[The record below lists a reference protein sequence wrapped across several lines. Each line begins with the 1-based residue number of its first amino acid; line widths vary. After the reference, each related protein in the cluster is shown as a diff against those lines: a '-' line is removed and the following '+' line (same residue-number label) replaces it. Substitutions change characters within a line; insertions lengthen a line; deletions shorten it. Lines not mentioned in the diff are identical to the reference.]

1 MPAYRSAD
9 EGEIREA
16 VVERLREMM
25 PNARIMHEVNAASF
39 GNRID
44 VLAVDRAE
52 IVAVEIKSKKD
63 KLDRLPAQLTAMK
76 GVAHH
81 VIVALHEKFLVE
93 TVTNQWS
100 AHTERDGV
108 FYRGALPEMIDRW
121 GSKVTSWVHPPRDR
135 RLSAEYKFS
144 SDHLWRAPQPVFA
157 ETLPSGALD
166 MLWQAELVTMCSRHR
181 VPANRRATMD
191 FMRRALRWHLTGA
204 ELTRAICTALRER
217 NCIEGD
223 PAIPFEQEN
232 RDAA

>member
-1 MPAYRSAD
+1 MPAYRSSD

-16 VVERLREMM
+16 VVERLRVMM

-44 VLAVDRAE
+44 VVAVDKAE

-93 TVTNQWS
+93 QATNKWC
-100 AHTERDGV
+100 AHSERDGQNFRAV
-108 FYRGALPEMIDRW
+108 LPEIVDWR
-121 GSKVTSWVHPPRDR
+121 SSNVSPWVYPLRER
-135 RLSAEYKFS
+135 RLPGETYTFTEFPWNTPK
-144 SDHLWRAPQPVFA
+144 PVFA
-157 ETLPSGALD
+157 ESLPSRALD
-166 MLWQAELVTMCSRHR
+166 MLWQAELVTMCARHR

-223 PAIPFEQEN
+223 PAIPFKQEN

>member
-9 EGEIREA
+9 EAEIREA
-16 VVERLREMM
+16 VVARLRVMM
-25 PNARIMHEVNAASF
+25 PNARIMHEVNAAGF

-52 IVAVEIKSKKD
+52 IVACEIKSKKD
-63 KLDRLPAQLTAMK
+63 KLDRLPAQLTAMM

-81 VIVALHEKFLVE
+81 VVVALHEKFLVE
-93 TVTNQWS
+93 TVTNQWC
-100 AHTERDGV
+100 AHTERDGK
-108 FYRGALPEMIDRW
+108 FYRGALPEMLDRC
-121 GSKVTSWVHPPRDR
+121 GSKVTSWVHPLRDR
-135 RLSAEYKFS
+135 RLSAETYGWV
-144 SDHLWRAPQPVFA
+144 DYPWNAPKPVFA

-191 FMRRALRWHLTGA
+191 FMRSALRWHLTGA
-204 ELTRAICTALRER
+204 ELTRAICAALRER
-217 NCIEGD
+217 HCIEGD

>member
-1 MPAYRSAD
+1 MPAYRSSD
-9 EGEIREA
+9 EAEIREA
-16 VVERLREMM
+16 VVERLRNMM
-25 PNARIMHEVNAASF
+25 PGARIMHEVNAASF

-44 VLAVDRAE
+44 VLAVDQAE

-93 TVTNQWS
+93 KPTNKWA
-100 AHTERDGV
+100 AHTERDGE
-108 FYRGALPEMIDRW
+108 FYRAALPEVIDWW
-121 GSKVTSWVHPPRDR
+121 GTNLTPWVYPLRNR
-135 RLSAEYKFS
+135 ALSAECFS
-144 SDHLWRAPQPVFA
+144 HTEYLWNAPRPVFA
-157 ETLPSGALD
+157 EALPSAALD
-166 MLWQAELVTMCSRHR
+166 MLWQAELVTMCARHR

-204 ELTRAICTALRER
+204 ELTRAICAALRER
-217 NCIEGD
+217 ACIEGD
-223 PAIPFEQEN
+223 PAIPFEPES